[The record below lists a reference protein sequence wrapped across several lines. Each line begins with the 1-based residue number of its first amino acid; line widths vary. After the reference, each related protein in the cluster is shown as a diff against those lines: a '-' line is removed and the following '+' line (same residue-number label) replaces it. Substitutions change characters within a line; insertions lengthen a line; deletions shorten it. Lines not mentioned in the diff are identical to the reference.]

1 MRILIALFAL
11 VSLSSCIQQR
21 VVMIVHHAQIYTVD
35 NQFSTAEAMAVQDGK
50 IVAVGTN
57 DAILKEYTSDS
68 VVNAGGAVVYPGFID
83 AHAHFVGYGQSLFA
97 VDLMFVNSWE
107 EVINRVKDFAAK
119 HPGTSWIRGRG
130 WDQNRFPGKQFPT
143 NEQLNALFPDRP
155 VILERVDGHAS
166 IANNAALTIAGIKAG
181 QTMEG
186 GSFVVANGKLTGL
199 LIDNAVGMVEKFAP
213 AVTKEDYK
221 NWLTAAQ
228 ANCFATG
235 LTTITDCGLHPTA
248 VSMIDTLQQNND
260 LKMRLYVML
269 SDHPDSYA
277 SSYFT
282 KGGYTTDRLKVKGI
296 KVYGDGAL
304 GSRGACLL
312 KHYADQKGWGGFL
325 LSSKAHFDSIAAKLI
340 NTDFQMCTHAIG
352 DSANRTILNVYAK
365 YLKGKNDK
373 RWRIEHAQI
382 VHPDDFQ
389 YFGKYSIIPSVQPTH
404 GTSDMY
410 WAGDRLGEERMKGAY
425 AYKQL
430 LEQNNWL
437 PLGTDFPV
445 EEINPFKTFLAAV
458 VRKDAKGYPAEGFQ
472 MENALTREQTIRGM
486 TIWAAKA
493 NRMEKEIGSLEV
505 GKKADFIMLDK
516 DLMKVSADSIL
527 KVKVIKTF
535 INGERVH

>member
-1 MRILIALFAL
+1 
-11 VSLSSCIQQR
+11 
-21 VVMIVHHAQIYTVD
+21 
-35 NQFSTAEAMAVQDGK
+35 
-50 IVAVGTN
+50 
-57 DAILKEYTSDS
+57 
-68 VVNAGGAVVYPGFID
+68 
-83 AHAHFVGYGQSLFA
+83 
-97 VDLMFVNSWE
+97 
-107 EVINRVKDFAAK
+107 
-119 HPGTSWIRGRG
+119 
-130 WDQNRFPGKQFPT
+130 
-143 NEQLNALFPDRP
+143 
-155 VILERVDGHAS
+155 
-166 IANNAALTIAGIKAG
+166 
-181 QTMEG
+181 
-186 GSFVVANGKLTGL
+186 
-199 LIDNAVGMVEKFAP
+199 
-213 AVTKEDYK
+213 
-221 NWLTAAQ
+221 
-228 ANCFATG
+228 
-235 LTTITDCGLHPTA
+235 
-248 VSMIDTLQQNND
+248 MIDTLQQNND

-352 DSANRTILNVYAK
+352 HSPNRTILNVYAK